1 MRAGGLRGR
10 ITTLLSSPLPLQG
23 LLIGLLIGSNFMFAI
38 GASDPWWRPK
48 EWWVFCGGAIWLA
61 IRGLQGRGKNPL
73 GSERAFIPLMLWIV
87 LQTALLHVL
96 PVVQAP
102 GRFHSIPWVW
112 LTFLHLCVLWV
123 WFHDICESFTEKD
136 FRPIWR
142 VAAGIG
148 TVLSILMLLQSMGID
163 PIIHII
169 QGRYKGFQW
178 LMDNHVIG
186 LMGNPFQAGTALAIL
201 LPLMVA
207 LAWWIPAGLTVLA
220 LLATH
225 SSSAIVA
232 GFAGVLATLWLKG
245 SRLKCGLLLALGLL
259 GILMLPSSYLSFS
272 GRIEVWRQSFNL
284 WTHNFLWQG
293 TGLGTYKMLG
303 ITAQS
308 VSPELPNAVRW
319 AHNEW
324 LQIGMEIGLIG
335 LILLLSALS
344 YILLRARRTQALPA
358 EASGILAAGLILSLS
373 SIPFHLAPTA
383 VLLVIALASV
393 IVHLKEVKIS

>member
-1 MRAGGLRGR
+1 
-10 ITTLLSSPLPLQG
+10 
-23 LLIGLLIGSNFMFAI
+23 
-38 GASDPWWRPK
+38 
-48 EWWVFCGGAIWLA
+48 
-61 IRGLQGRGKNPL
+61 
-73 GSERAFIPLMLWIV
+73 
-87 LQTALLHVL
+87 
-96 PVVQAP
+96 
-102 GRFHSIPWVW
+102 
-112 LTFLHLCVLWV
+112 
-123 WFHDICESFTEKD
+123 
-136 FRPIWR
+136 
-142 VAAGIG
+142 
-148 TVLSILMLLQSMGID
+148 
-163 PIIHII
+163 
-169 QGRYKGFQW
+169 
-178 LMDNHVIG
+178 MDNHVIG

-259 GILMLPSSYLSFS
+259 GLLTLPSSYLSFS
-272 GRIEVWRQSFNL
+272 GRIEVWQRSFEL